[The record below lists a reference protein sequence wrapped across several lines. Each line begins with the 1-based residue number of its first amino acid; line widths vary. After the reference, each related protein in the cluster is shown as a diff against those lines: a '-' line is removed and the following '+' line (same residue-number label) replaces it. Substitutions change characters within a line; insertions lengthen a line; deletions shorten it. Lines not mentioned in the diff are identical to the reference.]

1 MEVNHLISTCNTKK
15 FINQRINFK
24 YLILLINKF
33 FLYLVDSEMPELR
46 DEENNPIYINA
57 VFLPVM
63 FTTMQTVRKELQLI
77 KRNIYDIY
85 LNT

>member
-85 LNT
+85 LNK

>member
-1 MEVNHLISTCNTKK
+1 
-15 FINQRINFK
+15 
-24 YLILLINKF
+24 
-33 FLYLVDSEMPELR
+33 MPEIR

-63 FTTMQTVRKELQLI
+63 FTTMQTVRKELQVI